1 MERIQ
6 LLQALCALALLASCG
21 GDRPPAKPAAPALD
35 RVRQRAQ
42 LAELE
47 SANRAAWD
55 HYRQGNRTA
64 AGDIVGRTD
73 ALSIGLMGGDPRP
86 SIEIMRAV
94 SDHDELYGRLL
105 MANRHWGHARHILAK
120 IENRWRLWQPQ
131 DDESRKRRADA
142 LVLMRECEQRMMGPG

>member
-1 MERIQ
+1 MERRQ
-6 LLQALCALALLASCG
+6 LLQAVLALVVLAGCESRPDPKQQAG
-21 GDRPPAKPAAPALD
+21 PQIDRSA
-35 RVRQRAQ
+35 QRAK

-47 SANRAAWD
+47 GANRQAWE
-55 HYRQGNRTA
+55 HFRKHERTA

-73 ALSIGLMGGDPRP
+73 ALSNNLIGGDPAP

-105 MANRHWGHARHILAK
+105 MANRHWGHARHIIAK

-131 DDESRKRRADA
+131 DDESRKRRQAA
-142 LVLMRECEQRMMGPG
+142 IELMRECDRNL